1 MSAFSVPTPG
11 FIPSPSNGT
20 VNLGPIPL
28 HVYGLLLAIGVVV
41 ATLIAERR
49 WKAWGHNPREI
60 GDIVVV
66 VVICGV
72 IGARA
77 YHVATDYQLYY
88 GKWIQVLEIWKG
100 GLSIWGVILGG
111 AAGVIFMTR
120 RHHVD
125 TLGIM
130 DAIGAGLLIA
140 QALGRWGNYFN
151 QELFGKPTTL
161 PWGLEI
167 SLAHRPNGFQQFATF
182 QPTFL
187 YESLYCLAVF
197 GVLVLVERRF
207 VLRRGQS
214 FALYL
219 SLYTFGRFWFENLRI
234 DPAHPI
240 LGLRVNAWVAMFA
253 FFASVGWFVWL
264 GRHGTVDPR
273 RYPDDDADRGD
284 SPPADAVP
292 TGAPDAAGDPPGAGE
307 R

>member
-1 MSAFSVPTPG
+1 MSLLSIPTPA

-20 VNLGPIPL
+20 INLGPIPL
-28 HVYGLLLAIGVVV
+28 HMYGLLLAVGVVV
-41 ATLIAERR
+41 ATLMAERR
-49 WKAWGHNPREI
+49 WKTWGHNAREI

-77 YHVATDYQLYY
+77 YHIATDYQLYY
-88 GKWIQVLEIWKG
+88 GRWIQVLEIWKG

-120 RHHVD
+120 RHHLD

-130 DAIGAGLLIA
+130 DAIAAGLLAA
-140 QALGRWGNYFN
+140 QGIGRWGNYFN

-161 PWGLEI
+161 PWGLKI
-167 SLAHRPNGFQQFATF
+167 SLAHRPKGFQQFATF

-187 YESLYCLAVF
+187 YESLYCLAVL
-197 GVLVLVERRF
+197 GILVWVERRY

-214 FALYL
+214 LALYL
-219 SLYTFGRFWFENLRI
+219 AMYTFGRFWFENLRI
-234 DPAHPI
+234 DPAHHI

-253 FFASVGWFVWL
+253 FFASVAWFVWL
-264 GRHGTVDPR
+264 GRHGQVDPL
-273 RYPDDDADRGD
+273 RYPDRADRD
-284 SPPADAVP
+284 EPPPADAVP
-292 TGAPDAAGDPPGAGE
+292 AGAPPGETDSPDVGE
-307 R
+307 A